1 MWGFGGGRAS
11 GVHGGTDNLG
21 SIVADFNR
29 QLEQSLSTLNKMVDA
44 VGKLKDGAKGA
55 TAAIHV
61 PGSGTT
67 GQAKA
72 GGAMSGYQGQVPE
85 VPGPATGQQGKMVD
99 PGNVSFGFLSNK
111 MMVGLGLARVGG
123 LAALG
128 AGATA
133 WAALPETADA
143 VAMQGMLH
151 QMGTRQNV
159 YLGKPTQT
167 NLLNTIMGSIDQ
179 YAVGGRDQPMMAAA
193 TFSGMGIQ
201 NQGMLRT
208 LLSQNQGLSLM
219 TGLPNSNVAAAQ
231 AGFSNGPMAARML
244 SFGMPTAD
252 IRTGDMKGTQQI
264 LETMYQRMAVRGKMP
279 TPEGVQESYY
289 RGALGANFRSLGLSD
304 EQQQIALQYFTERA
318 RSNGPVNLSDIKGLQ
333 KLGYNEDNA
342 AWMSEASKSRSQL
355 EVMNKTFD
363 AMADAAGDANRH
375 LKMFYDTIADM
386 PTDALR
392 KFAQAKGYLDTMM
405 SDPAAATAIGTLT
418 GALGGLMNMLT
429 GLASLAIVK
438 KLLGLGGGK
447 GTQAATTGGLKA
459 VTGAERAA
467 ELKGLLPG
475 ASKLAK
481 TGGALGFLVQAGIMG
496 YENRSSY
503 GDIVGGL
510 KNRDA
515 GQVLKGLKE
524 NLLYSAEHA
533 MEAVDPAAGA
543 KTGMDFF
550 RSLVTGGAGAL
561 ANQSITTAWHKP
573 GSWAAGYHTGVDLS
587 AGIGTKVMSVTSG
600 RVVEASSGGRYGG
613 AYGNHVVV
621 KTGGREFLYAHL
633 NSIGVSRGD
642 QVREGQMVG
651 KSGNSGRS
659 FGPHLHFEVRKA
671 PYNYKDD
678 VDPVPYLKGKGAL
691 GTDSAGG
698 ASGAALVKYAK
709 KFIGTPYVA
718 GGRDPR
724 GWDCAG
730 FTWFVAKHFGIEIGQ
745 VSEAQLKKGSPVS
758 GVKNAKPGDLFIWRK
773 KGTRGVGA
781 DGHVAM
787 YVGGGR
793 VIHAHGGAGG
803 TTNITSLGAAVP
815 SSHYLAGIRRIAGG
829 SPGTGPSLASKLGS
843 GTPEANGTSSGGAVS
858 GSLLDVTVTNAGMS
872 VTSRTIADTM
882 GSAAPGGA
890 EPASLESG
898 NGLLSR
904 ASSSDRS
911 VGVGAK
917 VGGKSNA
924 AKVWNMLMAE
934 GFGAAAA
941 AGVIGNLQQESGV
954 NPNSNQHGGGPGRGI
969 MQWTVNER
977 WASLQGWAKKRGLKA
992 RDLDT
997 QVQFM
1002 LKEMKDYGV
1011 LGKMRG
1017 MNDVEKATLYFENTM
1032 ERAGVPNMSSR
1043 YKFAR
1048 EALKQFG
1055 RGSYSGGAYQIGQ
1068 DEDARV
1074 HAGEMIIPADKAA
1087 EVRHAMAGVMSG
1099 GKSGGHTFNI
1109 YVPAGTTEEQANIIA
1124 RRVASILDR
1133 KTATK
1138 NLMEA

>member
-72 GGAMSGYQGQVPE
+72 GGVMAGHQGQMPE

-208 LLSQNQGLSLM
+208 LLSQNQGLALM
-219 TGLPNSNVAAAQ
+219 TGLPNSSVAAAQ

-252 IRTGDMKGTQQI
+252 IGTGNMKGTQQI

-289 RGALGANFRSLGLSD
+289 RGALGSNFRTLGLTD

-333 KLGYNEDNA
+333 KLGYNENNA
-342 AWMSEASKSRSQL
+342 AWMSEASKARSQL
-355 EVMNKTFD
+355 ELMNKTFD
-363 AMADAAGDANRH
+363 SMAEGSKKANKFLKGMYDWMSNLPADELKKVAEAKGMLDTAFSDPAFATGAGVVTGLLGSIKDLVVGLMG
-375 LKMFYDTIADM
+375 LKALKTVMGGGVKTPGTKTPVTDLGVKAGKPSPWSPGVKPKPLTVKPKAGGGVLGTIAATVAATIGVQFLPDWMTGGDDPIASGSADLSKLSDQQLRDM
-386 PTDALR
+386 GYSPQEIALIHSGGNDESYTFAMDKLASKMENLIGRSSAFGHSVGHRCLQNVQDAW
-392 KFAQAKGYLDTMM
+392 QAIGGTNKARWGTAATAAAAMKKNSGPAPRGALLLWNSSVGSGAGHIAVSDGRGNAVNNWGGNVIEKTPISQMKKGYLGWAY
-405 SDPAAATAIGTLT
+405 PHE
-418 GALGGLMNMLT
+418 
-429 GLASLAIVK
+429 
-438 KLLGLGGGK
+438 GLGKNPSDVKRGWLQGV
-447 GTQAATTGGLKA
+447 GPEG
-459 VTGAERAA
+459 
-467 ELKGLLPG
+467 
-475 ASKLAK
+475 SKV
-481 TGGALGFLVQAGIMG
+481 GGATGQAI
-496 YENRSSY
+496 
-503 GDIVGGL
+503 
-510 KNRDA
+510 
-515 GQVLKGLKE
+515 
-524 NLLYSAEHA
+524 AEYA
-533 MEAVDPAAGA
+533 QKFV
-543 KTGMDFF
+543 
-550 RSLVTGGAGAL
+550 
-561 ANQSITTAWHKP
+561 
-573 GSWAAGYHTGVDLS
+573 
-587 AGIGTKVMSVTSG
+587 GTKY
-600 RVVEASSGGRYGG
+600 R
-613 AYGNHVVV
+613 
-621 KTGGREFLYAHL
+621 
-633 NSIGVSRGD
+633 
-642 QVREGQMVG
+642 
-651 KSGNSGRS
+651 
-659 FGPHLHFEVRKA
+659 
-671 PYNYKDD
+671 
-678 VDPVPYLKGKGAL
+678 
-691 GTDSAGG
+691 
-698 ASGAALVKYAK
+698 
-709 KFIGTPYVA
+709 A
-718 GGRDPR
+718 GGRSPKT

-730 FTWFVAKHFGIEIGQ
+730 FTWYVAKHFGITLATTAGG
-745 VSEAQLKKGSPVS
+745 QLKNGSPVPLK
-758 GVKNAKPGDLFIWRK
+758 GVRAGDLIIYAK
-773 KGTRGVGA
+773 KNTRA
-781 DGHVAM
+781 MNNDGHVAISL
-787 YVGGGR
+787 GGGR
-793 VIHAHGGAGG
+793 VIHAGRSG
-803 TTNITSLGAAVP
+803 TRITSVQGAAPGMQVV
-815 SSHYLAGIRRIAGG
+815 GVRRIAGG
-829 SPGTGPSLASKLGS
+829 GMGTGAALTSAIGFSSAETGSPGGYVNV
-843 GTPEANGTSSGGAVS
+843 EVSS
-858 GSLLDVTVTNAGMS
+858 AGMS
-872 VTSRTIADTM
+872 VSTQTIAETV
-882 GSAAPGGA
+882 GGA
-890 EPASLESG
+890 TGGTGVSLSSAGMIGSSTLADG
-898 NGLLSR
+898 NDIGL
-904 ASSSDRS
+904 
-911 VGVGAK
+911 GAT
-917 VGGKSNA
+917 VGGKSNR
-924 AKVWNMLMAE
+924 AKVWNMLMNE
-934 GFGAAAA
+934 GFSTGAA
-941 AGVIGNLQQESGV
+941 AGVIGNLMQESGV

-977 WASLQGWAKKRGLKA
+977 WASLKSWAKKRGLHA

-1074 HAGEMIIPADKAA
+1074 HTGEMIIPADKAA

-1099 GKSGGHTFNI
+1099 GKGGGHTFNI